1 MKEGKKGI
9 NKMRQ
14 KFQQFMSGRYGADQL
29 SRLLMVIT
37 LVVLVLSMFRPLR
50 FLYIVAMVLL
60 VYTYFRMFSRNVEK
74 RYAENQKYLN
84 WKYLLVVKKDQRK
97 KRWAQRKTYHF
108 YKCPNCKQTVR
119 VPRGKGKIC
128 ITCPK
133 CRTEFVKKS

>member
-1 MKEGKKGI
+1 
-9 NKMRQ
+9 MRQ

-84 WKYLLVVKKDQRK
+84 WKYRLVVKKDQRK

-119 VPRGKGKIC
+119 VPKGKGKIC